1 MEKTSNRTVRFPP
14 KKILVALDLSE
25 ASLPAWEE
33 AKHLAKEFGAKVEGI
48 YVQPWIYSG
57 LKAGMPS
64 STATARAS
72 SEALEELRSK
82 LGLSADVG
90 VVPGEVE
97 ETILSWGK
105 DLGFDLIVMGTH
117 GRAGI
122 QRAIQGSVAETIV
135 YHSVIPVLVVRG
147 RPTPIKSVLVPVN
160 FETYAMAGLEAA
172 GYAAHAFKARLT
184 VLHVLDAAHADDLD
198 AIKETKSRL
207 AAALT
212 RLAPQVRRVA
222 HPAMRVGFGKV
233 DEQIVA
239 AGEDSDLIVMAAHHK
254 GFLNDTVLGT
264 TVERVMRHST
274 KPVLAIPP
282 GLAARRPENGPPVRL
297 HHHRKAVLAR

>member
-1 MEKTSNRTVRFPP
+1 MEKTSNRVVRFPP
-14 KKILVALDLSE
+14 KKILAALDLSE

-33 AKHLAKEFGAKVEGI
+33 AKQLAKEFGAKVEGI

-72 SEALEELRSK
+72 SEALEALRAR

-117 GRAGI
+117 GRTGF

-135 YHSVIPVLVVRG
+135 YHSVIPVLIVRG
-147 RPTPIKSVLVPVN
+147 RPAPIKSVLVPVN
-160 FETYAMAGLEAA
+160 FESYAMAGLQAA
-172 GYAAHAFKARLT
+172 GYVAQAFKARLT
-184 VLHVLDAAHADDLD
+184 ALHVLDAALADDLD
-198 AIKETKSRL
+198 AIKEAKSRL
-207 AAALT
+207 AAALA
-212 RLAPQVRRVA
+212 RLAPPVRRA
-222 HPAMRVGFGKV
+222 ARPAMRLGFGRA
-233 DEQIVA
+233 DEQIVS
-239 AGEDSDLIVMAAHHK
+239 AGEDSDLIVMAAHRK

-282 GLAARRPENGPPVRL
+282 GLAARRPENGLPARL
-297 HHHRKAVLAR
+297 HHQKAALAR

>member
-1 MEKTSNRTVRFPP
+1 MFPP
-14 KKILVALDLSE
+14 KKILVPLDLSE
-25 ASLPAWEE
+25 ASVPAWQQ
-33 AKHLAKEFGAKVEGI
+33 AQLLGREFGAKVEGI

-72 SEALEELRSK
+72 AEALEELRTK

-117 GRAGI
+117 GRTGL
-122 QRAIQGSVAETIV
+122 QRAIQGSIAETVV

-147 RPTPIKSVLVPVN
+147 KPGTFKNVLAPVN
-160 FETYAMAGLEAA
+160 FEPYALTGLQAA
-172 GYAAHAFKARLT
+172 AYAAQAFKARLT
-184 VLHVLDAAHADDLD
+184 AFHVLDAALDADPA
-198 AIKETKSRL
+198 AIKEAKSRL
-207 AAALT
+207 AAALS
-212 RLAPQVRRVA
+212 RLTPHVRRA
-222 HPAMRVGFGKV
+222 CKPSMRLGFGKT

-239 AGEDSDLIVMAAHHK
+239 ASSDADLVVMAAHHR
-254 GFLNDTVLGT
+254 GFLNDTILGT
-264 TVERVMRHST
+264 TVERVIRHST
-274 KPVLAIPP
+274 KPILAIPP
-282 GLAARRPENGPPVRL
+282 GLASRRLSDGVSVLLR
-297 HHHRKAVLAR
+297 HDRKSAGIP